1 MFVQGGGLASRCQ
14 ESVQD
19 AGMATGGSKVHRTAA
34 MLVPEGWVSMG
45 REQHLH
51 TVLVTIGYL
60 HMGHCKGGGG
70 EGMKFK
76 GAVFRKKLRQAWFI
90 SGEVEK
96 SPGL

>member
-1 MFVQGGGLASRCQ
+1 MFVQGGGLASRRQ

-19 AGMATGGSKVHRTAA
+19 AGMTTGGSKVHRTAA
-34 MLVPEGWVSMG
+34 MLVPEGWACMG

-70 EGMKFK
+70 GGKE
-76 GAVFRKKLRQAWFI
+76 
-90 SGEVEK
+90 
-96 SPGL
+96 